1 MPGSNSDDTQR
12 TGMDDSSEAF
22 RNLEKAST
30 VPFYRVV
37 LTGGPCGGKTTALAR
52 LSSYLRERG
61 FEVIMVPEAFTLLCS
76 NGLQL
81 EYFGT
86 EGMDLVIQGAVLDL
100 QEAMEDSMET
110 ILKARGKP
118 AVLLCDRGAMDAV
131 AYMGAERFEKLLKSR
146 DREIA
151 YVREGRYN
159 AVFHMV
165 TAADGA
171 QQFYT
176 LENNDARSETPEE
189 AIVMDQKTQKAW
201 IGHSRLL
208 VLDNSTDFE
217 GKMQRLIESMA
228 KLVGLPTNL
237 SRSSAKFIL
246 RGPPDLSKFTVEYHM
261 FEVEKVY
268 LVNPELASLPDVYE
282 DQYTFVRK
290 RTNIGKD
297 RQRIGGAVYGITTV
311 QKTLDGQIVEK
322 KRIIDGRE
330 YASCLKQRDVSR
342 HVVRQLRISFLY
354 CHQSFNIH
362 VSFMI
367 AFLLPRR
374 FILTLVV
381 CQIYEEPIK
390 DLWILHAQVE
400 TANEGELQVDLPPFL
415 EVERRIKNTK
425 EDDCKYG
432 AFAVSL
438 IHKSV

>member
-1 MPGSNSDDTQR
+1 ME
-12 TGMDDSSEAF
+12 DSSEAF
-22 RNLEKAST
+22 RNLEKSST

-61 FEVIMVPEAFTLLCS
+61 FEVTMAPEAFTLLYS

-81 EYFGT
+81 EYFAT
-86 EGMDLVIQGAVLDL
+86 EGMDLVIQAAVLDL
-100 QEAMEDSMET
+100 QEAMEDGMET

-118 AVLLCDRGAMDAV
+118 AVVLCDRGAMDGV
-131 AYMGAERFEKLLKSR
+131 AYMGAERFHKLLKSR
-146 DREIA
+146 NREVA
-151 YVREGRYN
+151 DVREGRYN

-171 QQFYT
+171 EQFYT
-176 LENNDARSETPEE
+176 LENNDARSETAEE
-189 AIVMDQKTQKAW
+189 AIAMDQKTQQAW
-201 IGHSRLL
+201 IGHPRLL

-268 LVNPELASLPDVYE
+268 LVNPELSSLSDVYE
-282 DQYTFVRK
+282 DQYTFIRK
-290 RTNIGKD
+290 RTNIGRD
-297 RQRIGGAVYGITTV
+297 GQRIGGPVYGITTV
-311 QKTLDGQIVEK
+311 QKTYDGQIVEK
-322 KRIIDGRE
+322 KRIMNGRE
-330 YASCLKQRDVSR
+330 YASCLKQRDLSR
-342 HVVRQLRISFLY
+342 HVVRQQRISFLY
-354 CHQSFNIH
+354 LHQSFNIH
-362 VSFMI
+362 V
-367 AFLLPRR
+367 
-374 FILTLVV
+374 
-381 CQIYEEPIK
+381 YEEPIK

-415 EVERRIKNTK
+415 EVVRRIKNTK

-438 IHKSV
+438 IHKS